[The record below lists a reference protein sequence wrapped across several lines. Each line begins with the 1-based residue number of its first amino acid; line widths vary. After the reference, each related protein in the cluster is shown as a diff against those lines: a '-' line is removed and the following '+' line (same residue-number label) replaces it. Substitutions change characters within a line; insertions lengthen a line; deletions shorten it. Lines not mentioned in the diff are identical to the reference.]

1 MATNPSSSTSAPQ
14 ASSLR
19 ASSPPESSSPESA
32 LPEPALPATASSG
45 PTGATGRILAL
56 DVLRGIA
63 ILGTLASNVW
73 LFSTPGGPAA
83 WISDGF
89 ATDDPARTVLQA
101 LSNGKFLALLT
112 LLFGVGLELQYRS
125 MVRRGMPWPGR
136 YLLRAAILL
145 VEGFLHYV
153 LVFEFDVLM
162 GYAIASVLAA
172 YLIGRSDRVV
182 RVWAGAVAGVYVV
195 AIAGLTVLLAMTS
208 DASTAGASTAGASTA
223 GASTVGASGTGGGA
237 SLSTASWLD
246 QVLVR
251 LTHMDV
257 FRIELFLIVPSAT
270 VLFLVG
276 SRLVRA
282 GMFSMTPDGARLRRR
297 LAWIG
302 LGVGI
307 PLNALTTWAGP
318 TWVLVDRYLV
328 PPLVALGI
336 LALGTTLV
344 ARAGSGSRSGS
355 RPGSRPESAL
365 DSGPESRPEGRPEG
379 RPSLLRRG
387 VEGIGRTALS
397 CYVLQNVLASV
408 ICYDW
413 GLGLAGGDAWQVV
426 LIWAAISLILMV
438 AAPLWLRRWSRGP
451 IELVMH
457 RVYDARRR

>member
-1 MATNPSSSTSAPQ
+1 MPADPSAPAVPPTSKPLPTPAHQAATPSSAG
-14 ASSLR
+14 LV
-19 ASSPPESSSPESA
+19 
-32 LPEPALPATASSG
+32 SG
-45 PTGATGRILAL
+45 PKGATGRILAL

-63 ILGTLASNVW
+63 ILGTLASNIW

-89 ATDDPARTVLQA
+89 ATADPARTVLQA

-125 MVRRGMPWPGR
+125 TARRGLPWPGR
-136 YLLRAAILL
+136 YALRAAILF
-145 VEGFLHYV
+145 VEGLLHYV

-162 GYAIASVLAA
+162 GYAIASLLAA
-172 YLIGRSDRVV
+172 YLVGRSDRVV
-182 RVWAGAVAGVYVV
+182 RVWGGVVAGVYVV
-195 AIAGLTVLLAMTS
+195 LVAGLTALLAMTS
-208 DASTAGASTAGASTA
+208 G
-223 GASTVGASGTGGGA
+223 VASGTGASSGQGA
-237 SLSTASWLD
+237 GAAAGDGAAGLSTASWLD

-251 LTHMDV
+251 VTYMDV
-257 FRIELFLIVPSAT
+257 FRIELLLIVPSAT

-282 GMFSMTPDGARLRRR
+282 GMFSMTEEGARLRRR
-297 LAWIG
+297 LAWFG
-302 LGVGI
+302 LGVGV

-318 TWVLVDRYLV
+318 SWVLVDRYLV

-344 ARAGSGSRSGS
+344 ART
-355 RPGSRPESAL
+355 RPGAAP
-365 DSGPESRPEGRPEG
+365 G
-379 RPSLLRRG
+379 LLRRG
-387 VEGIGRTALS
+387 IEGVGRTALS

-426 LIWAAISLILMV
+426 LIWAAVSLTLMV
-438 AAPLWLRRWSRGP
+438 AAPLWLRRWPRGP

>member
-1 MATNPSSSTSAPQ
+1 MATNPSSSMSSPQ
-14 ASSLR
+14 A
-19 ASSPPESSSPESA
+19 SA
-32 LPEPALPATASSG
+32 LPEPSLPATTSSG

-73 LFSTPGGPAA
+73 LFSTLGGPAA
-83 WISDGF
+83 WISNGF

-136 YLLRAAILL
+136 YLLRATILL

-172 YLIGRSDRVV
+172 FLIGRSDRVV
-182 RVWAGAVAGVYVV
+182 RVWGGVVAGVYVV
-195 AIAGLTVLLAMTS
+195 VIAGLTALLAATS
-208 DASTAGASTAGASTA
+208 DASAAGASAAGAS
-223 GASTVGASGTGGGA
+223 GGGA

-251 LTHMDV
+251 LTYMDV

-282 GMFSMTPDGARLRRR
+282 GMFSTTPDGARLRRR
-297 LAWIG
+297 LAWVG
-302 LGVGI
+302 LGAGV

-318 TWVLVDRYLV
+318 TWMLVDRYLV

-344 ARAGSGSRSGS
+344 ARGRSEGGPVS
-355 RPGSRPESAL
+355 RPG
-365 DSGPESRPEGRPEG
+365 
-379 RPSLLRRG
+379 LLRRG

-413 GLGLAGGDAWQVV
+413 GLGLAGGGAWQVV
-426 LIWAAISLILMV
+426 LIWAVISLILMV
-438 AAPLWLRRWSRGP
+438 AAPLWLRRWPRGP